1 MKLKYYLRGMGIG
14 IILTAIVM
22 GFALGGRKTTISD
35 AEVIERARALGMID
49 GKGVLDAGTDS
60 SEVSLD
66 DSLTPG
72 SALVQEGTE
81 ISQEIDQEFS
91 SSDESVSD
99 MANEEKKT
107 EDKNSESANASE
119 QISQA
124 GAGTAKSTDSKP
136 DESIKEEDTAVAEEI
151 AAANKTDT
159 KTDSK
164 TENKIENKTESK
176 VDNKAENKT
185 GNKTADNSTA
195 DNSTAGNSSNSTD
208 NTASEQPK
216 TLQTIGSKTTVTKTV
231 TIPNGLGSEGVSRV
245 LYNSGVIDD
254 AVTFNN
260 YLVERKMDRGIRAGV
275 KTFPAGSSYEDIARI
290 ICQG

>member
-1 MKLKYYLRGMGIG
+1 MKLKYYLRVMGIG

-49 GKGVLDAGTDS
+49 GKGVLDPGTDS

-66 DSLTPG
+66 DSLTSG
-72 SALVQEGTE
+72 SALSQEGAE

-91 SSDESVSD
+91 SSGESVSD

-151 AAANKTDT
+151 AADKKADN

-164 TENKIENKTESK
+164 TENKTENKTESK
-176 VDNKAENKT
+176 VDNKTENKT
-185 GNKTADNSTA
+185 V

-216 TLQTIGSKTTVTKTV
+216 TPQTIGSKTTVTKTV

>member
-49 GKGVLDAGTDS
+49 GKGVLDPGTDS

-66 DSLTPG
+66 DSLTSG
-72 SALVQEGTE
+72 SALSQEGAE

-91 SSDESVSD
+91 SSGESVSD
-99 MANEEKKT
+99 LDIEEEET
-107 EDKNSESANASE
+107 EGENAESADASE
-119 QISQA
+119 QNSKSLS
-124 GAGTAKSTDSKP
+124 GAEESTASGSAEKP
-136 DESIKEEDTAVAEEI
+136 KEEDTAVAEELK
-151 AAANKTDT
+151 AE
-159 KTDSK
+159 SK
-164 TENKIENKTESK
+164 TENKTDNKTE
-176 VDNKAENKT
+176 
-185 GNKTADNSTA
+185 TAAAATST
-195 DNSTAGNSSNSTD
+195 T
-208 NTASEQPK
+208 EQTTPV
-216 TLQTIGSKTTVTKTV
+216 QAIGTKTTAPHTV
-231 TIPNGLGSEGVSRV
+231 TIPNGLGSEGVARV
-245 LYNSGVIDD
+245 LYNAGVIDD

-275 KTFPAGSSYEDIARI
+275 KNFPAGSSYEDIARI